1 MQVVSPVQVVQVGSA
16 GSAGSGVVGAALD
29 GIGGLLG
36 GLLGGVGCCGGVVGV
51 LWGCYAGVLG
61 RKRPVGR
68 RGGGVPARKSSSSL
82 RINEVPNRANKH
94 GPLSKTRPHALQPHV
109 SKYNHNSCRTR
120 PRFSGSKNLL
130 SSKVIRPL
138 GFKKFTPIKFLGAF
152 FGLMPYTR
160 ATPIT

>member
-1 MQVVSPVQVVQVGSA
+1 MQVVQVA
-16 GSAGSGVVGAALD
+16 GLWALHLTELVGFL
-29 GIGGLLG
+29 
-36 GLLGGVGCCGGVVGV
+36 VGFLVGWGVVGV

-138 GFKKFTPIKFLGAF
+138 GFKKFRPK
-152 FGLMPYTR
+152 
-160 ATPIT
+160 